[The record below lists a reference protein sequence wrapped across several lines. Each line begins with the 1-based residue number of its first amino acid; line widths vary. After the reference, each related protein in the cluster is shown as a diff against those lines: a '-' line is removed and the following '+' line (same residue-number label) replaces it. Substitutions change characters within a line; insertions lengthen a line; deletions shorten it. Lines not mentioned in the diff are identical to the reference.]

1 MDEPLLDEYSSD
13 PDELLNILQVAL
25 KKRVIRTEPNIVS
38 DFVQVMTKDQ
48 IQLLYYNRCLDLQI
62 PYKEK

>member
-1 MDEPLLDEYSSD
+1 MDEPYLDEYSSD

-38 DFVQVMTKDQ
+38 DFIQVMTKDQ

>member
-1 MDEPLLDEYSSD
+1 MDEYSSD

-38 DFVQVMTKDQ
+38 DFIQVMTKDQ